1 MVISLHIA
9 KTTFDDDIYGYINQD
24 PTAPPSFLG
33 LNEGQKALLLNNQN
47 MIILKIVWLM
57 DQVNVWLID
66 FLIGTR
72 IKFRIRLALHF
83 KHPVSQRKILR
94 ALT

>member
-33 LNEGQKALLLNNQN
+33 LNEGQKALLC
-47 MIILKIVWLM
+47 
-57 DQVNVWLID
+57 
-66 FLIGTR
+66 
-72 IKFRIRLALHF
+72 
-83 KHPVSQRKILR
+83 KHEKSKKCLVDGS
-94 ALT
+94 